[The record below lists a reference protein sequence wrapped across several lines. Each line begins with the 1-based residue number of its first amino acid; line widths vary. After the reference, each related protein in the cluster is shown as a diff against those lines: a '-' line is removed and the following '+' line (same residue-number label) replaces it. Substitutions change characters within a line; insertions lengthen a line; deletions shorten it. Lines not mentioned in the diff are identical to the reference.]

1 MNGEAL
7 FEALVALDVD
17 AAHKLLR
24 AERALARARDATRG
38 STPLHFAA
46 HRGLVT
52 LVDALLVAGAD
63 VHAREE
69 ASGATAMHWAA
80 EAGQLEAARR
90 LGRAGARLTDVDDW
104 YGLTPLGWGTVVDHA
119 PALRADRPATL
130 AALRRAGARPDLF
143 TAVAEERYDEITLLA
158 RDTHADRLGFAADGY
173 TALHLAAERGT
184 APTVTMLLQNGADPL
199 ARSTSGLT
207 PLAVARRAKNTA
219 TARALRASPGEDDAS
234 VALVTGDDAA
244 LKAWA
249 GWSAPGAADLAT
261 RLLAAAAR
269 GGRAGAVPFLVRK
282 GADVNARVRALLGER
297 AAWVGPLHLAAAAGG
312 VDAVGKLL
320 DAKATVDLAYDN
332 GPTALV
338 WAAGHPAVEA
348 LLRKRGAT
356 G

>member
-219 TARALRASPGEDDAS
+219 TARALRASPARTTPPS
-234 VALVTGDDAA
+234 P
-244 LKAWA
+244 
-249 GWSAPGAADLAT
+249 SSPAT
-261 RLLAAAAR
+261 TRR
-269 GGRAGAVPFLVRK
+269 SRPGRAGAPPAPRTSPP
-282 GADVNARVRALLGER
+282 GSSPRPR
-297 AAWVGPLHLAAAAGG
+297 AAGG
-312 VDAVGKLL
+312 
-320 DAKATVDLAYDN
+320 
-332 GPTALV
+332 
-338 WAAGHPAVEA
+338 PARCRSSSA
-348 LLRKRGAT
+348 RART
-356 G
+356 